1 MLSYL
6 HSFHAGNHAD
16 ILKHITLLYTLE
28 YFNKKDKP
36 YTVFD
41 THSGRGLYDLHSEA
55 ALKTGEASKGIGRL
69 LEDFSK
75 NAGETSVDSKN
86 QQLPDKHVTPEYSES
101 PAFCQNALASYIDFV
116 SSSLKNGFYPGSP
129 AFERAFLKEGST
141 LFLTELHK
149 TEYSALCENIKKLE
163 DFELWSE
170 NVPGSDEK
178 SLASREKYPAS
189 NHKFSRNCTVK
200 IENKDGFS
208 LLKASVPPVIK
219 RGFVLCD
226 PSYEEAS
233 DYTNASEILS
243 LVHKK
248 WSGASLLLWYPLL
261 SNRAEEIE
269 NMKQA
274 ILSTVKNRDSHTEV
288 LDAMLLVDTPESHT
302 ETSLKEAIGSAKPRL
317 YGSGMFVVNPCWGL
331 DEHLSSVLTYLSKLL
346 DRDGNGSFSVEM
358 M

>member
-41 THSGRGLYDLHSEA
+41 THSGRGLYDLQSEA
-55 ALKTGEASKGIGRL
+55 ALKTGEAAKGIGRL

-75 NAGETSVDSKN
+75 NAGEI
-86 QQLPDKHVTPEYSES
+86 
-101 PAFCQNALASYIDFV
+101 ALSSYINFV
-116 SSSLKNGFYPGSP
+116 RSSLKKGFYPGSP

-149 TEYSALCENIKKLE
+149 AEYGALCENIKKLE

-178 SLASREKYPAS
+178 FLASREKYPAS

-226 PSYEEAS
+226 PSYEETS

-331 DEHLSSVLTYLSKLL
+331 DEHLSSVLPYLSKLL
-346 DRDGNGSFSVEM
+346 GRDGNGSFSVEM

>member
-41 THSGRGLYDLHSEA
+41 THSGRGLYDLQSEA
-55 ALKTGEASKGIGRL
+55 ALKTGEAAKGIARL

-75 NAGETSVDSKN
+75 NAGENTLS
-86 QQLPDKHVTPEYSES
+86 
-101 PAFCQNALASYIDFV
+101 SYIDFV
-116 SSSLKNGFYPGSP
+116 RSSLKNGFYPGSP

-189 NHKFSRNCTVK
+189 NHKFSKNCTVK

-226 PSYEEAS
+226 PSYEETS

>member
-1 MLSYL
+1 MLSYI
-6 HSFHAGNHAD
+6 HGFHAGNHAD

-41 THSGRGLYDLHSEA
+41 THSGRGLYDLQSEA
-55 ALKTGEASKGIGRL
+55 ALKTGEAAKGIARL
-69 LEDFSK
+69 LEESSK
-75 NAGETSVDSKN
+75 NAGEI
-86 QQLPDKHVTPEYSES
+86 
-101 PAFCQNALASYIDFV
+101 ALSSYINFV
-116 SSSLKNGFYPGSP
+116 RSSLKKGFYPGSP

-149 TEYSALCENIKKLE
+149 TEYGALCQNIKKLE

-170 NVPGSDEK
+170 NVPGSDKK

-226 PSYEEAS
+226 PSYEETS

-302 ETSLKEAIGSAKPRL
+302 ETSLKKAIGSEKPRL

-331 DEHLSSVLTYLSKLL
+331 DEHLKSVLTYLSKLL
-346 DRDGNGSFSVEM
+346 ARDGNGSFSVEM